1 MQKMRMMP
9 CAVALL
15 LASGSHLALKAADE
29 APPAKAPDRPELREQ
44 LKNLTPEERAAKI
57 KEFREQRRDEL
68 QKLSPEERAAK
79 IKEEREKR
87 AAVRQ
92 ALTPQERE
100 AKRKE
105 IRDRMDKQLGELRKK
120 KADGTLTPQEEKHL
134 GRLEEVSKRFDQ
146 GGGPGAATRRLPP
159 AVTPGDQP
167 GKSDGGK

>member
-29 APPAKAPDRPELREQ
+29 APPAKTPDRPELREQ
-44 LKNLTPEERAAKI
+44 LKNLT
-57 KEFREQRRDEL
+57 
-68 QKLSPEERAAK
+68 
-79 IKEEREKR
+79 KEERDKR
-87 AAVRQ
+87 IAARQ
-92 ALTPQERE
+92 ALTPAERE

-105 IRDRMDKQLGELRKK
+105 MRERMDKQLGELRKK

-134 GRLEEVSKRFDQ
+134 GRLEEASKRFDQ

>member
-15 LASGSHLALKAADE
+15 LASGSRLALKAADE
-29 APPAKAPDRPELREQ
+29 APPAKAPDRPELREK
-44 LKNLTPEERAAKI
+44 LKNLPPEERAAKI
-57 KEFREQRRDEL
+57 KEFREKRV
-68 QKLSPEERAAK
+68 AA
-79 IKEEREKR
+79 
-87 AAVRQ
+87 RQ

-105 IRDRMDKQLGELRKK
+105 IRERMDKQLGELRKK
-120 KADGTLTPQEEKHL
+120 KADGTLTPQEEKRL

-167 GKSDGGK
+167 AKSDGGK